1 MYVKKSQV
9 TFKDQKMEI
18 TFGRII
24 QQILEEQN
32 LNLME
37 LYKELY
43 DLGMKITYASLYSY
57 FTGTVIPSYQTA
69 KKILTLEKYNISDQ
83 ELEEILAYSRRIFNQ
98 EKEDENELLR
108 LHIKI
113 KPESISKKYEHD
125 SKTLKS
131 IIEMRADEITG
142 NDDLITQYT
151 ASGKRKL
158 SSYIAYLIKKDFEEN
173 GYLIKGDE

>member
-1 MYVKKSQV
+1 
-9 TFKDQKMEI
+9 MEI

-32 LNLME
+32 LNLTE
-37 LYKELY
+37 LFKELY
-43 DLGMKITYASLYSY
+43 DLGMNITYASLYSY
-57 FTGTVIPSYQTA
+57 YTGSVIPSFQTA
-69 KKILTLEKYNISDQ
+69 KKILSLEKYNINDQ
-83 ELEEILAYSRRIFNQ
+83 ELEEILAYSKKIFNQ
-98 EKEDENELLR
+98 EKANENELLR

-113 KPESISKKYEHD
+113 KPENISKKYEHD

-158 SSYIAYLIKKDFEEN
+158 SSYIAYLIKKDLEDN
-173 GYLIKGDE
+173 GYLKGEDQ